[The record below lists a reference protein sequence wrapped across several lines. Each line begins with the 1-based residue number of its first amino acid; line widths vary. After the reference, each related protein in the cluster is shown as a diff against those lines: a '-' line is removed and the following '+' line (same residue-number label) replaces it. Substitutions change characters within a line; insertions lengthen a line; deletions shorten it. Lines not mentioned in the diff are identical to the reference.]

1 MISNTDSTLLIYSTE
16 HMRVKVYTGN
26 PSRRPVI
33 RQTGRGNLPFSRNH
47 HKSLIQMGLFGCL
60 VEAAGVEPVRAQLS
74 SIPYAPGPL
83 PARRVDIAMKGT
95 SFVPNDDSALHCT
108 RDPSVDARTRTR
120 SRGADQ
126 GLTTEFAK
134 GEAALVTPCAIASS
148 STWPANHCFCC
159 QIGV

>member
-1 MISNTDSTLLIYSTE
+1 MRSRRSISPTDCCDETRRLNIARRFGSAMISNTDSTLLIYSTE

-95 SFVPNDDSALHCT
+95 SFVPN
-108 RDPSVDARTRTR
+108 
-120 SRGADQ
+120 
-126 GLTTEFAK
+126 
-134 GEAALVTPCAIASS
+134 
-148 STWPANHCFCC
+148 
-159 QIGV
+159 